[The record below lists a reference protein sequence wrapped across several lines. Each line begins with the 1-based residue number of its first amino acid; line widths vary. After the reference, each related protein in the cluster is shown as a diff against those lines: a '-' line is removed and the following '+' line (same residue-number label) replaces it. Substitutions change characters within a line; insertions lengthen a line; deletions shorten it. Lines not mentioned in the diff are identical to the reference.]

1 MRVGFFRPA
10 RERERSEGILERA
23 GRVLLLCVLALF
35 PAKCLSQCCPP
46 VITSQPQS
54 QTVTQGV
61 NATFTIAVSSGT
73 FLTYQW
79 RFNGNNLFAATNSSL
94 TMTNSQAWQQGVYSV
109 GVTNAA
115 GSAISSNAA
124 LTVVVKPGFIV
135 AWGEGGGGETITP
148 LN

>member
-10 RERERSEGILERA
+10 RERQRSEGLLERA
-23 GRVLLLCVLALF
+23 GRVLLLCVLAQF

-79 RFNGNNLFAATNSSL
+79 RLNGNNLPGATNSAL
-94 TMTNSQAWQQGVYSV
+94 QFTNVQA
-109 GVTNAA
+109 
-115 GSAISSNAA
+115 
-124 LTVVVKPGFIV
+124 
-135 AWGEGGGGETITP
+135 
-148 LN
+148 